1 MMCKKKRKKKHS
13 NRSPWF
19 PHGRMQ
25 ILVLFFGSS
34 LTTVPTKDF
43 SIGDTSPNGCFS
55 IVMLVFGGFF
65 ELPKQCPTQG
75 ILRNSPPLLTELQNR
90 AAFFGFFKATSLEL
104 LLNSTGVP
112 QLYRGSSTLKGKM
125 WVPLGEHPLAVCSL
139 SLPRK
144 ALFLLTTHMYYR
156 YMVVQI

>member
-1 MMCKKKRKKKHS
+1 MWLSIKFHDVQKKCKKKHS

-34 LTTVPTKDF
+34 LTTVPTKDLL
-43 SIGDTSPNGCFS
+43 IGDTSPNCCFS
-55 IVMLVFGGFF
+55 IVMLVFGGF
-65 ELPKQCPTQG
+65 LSSLSSVPPKEFSKFT
-75 ILRNSPPLLTELQNR
+75 PLLTELQNR

-125 WVPLGEHPLAVCSL
+125 WVPLGEYPISQFV
-139 SLPRK
+139 P
-144 ALFLLTTHMYYR
+144 
-156 YMVVQI
+156 